1 MTLLAPEWSCEE
13 QINLILITGFMNK
26 NFFSAIRGK
35 FNAEFQGRYLGN
47 ILEHIA
53 AARMEVIE
61 PLLRAA
67 PLKYSKWRSK
77 EVEEVAA
84 EVAYLSL
91 KSQRENEKEIIDR
104 RADLSI
110 KMDNGEKTAQILV
123 EIKINDGFLKGQ
135 LDSYIDWARERSET
149 EDRAVLFLTAFPLT
163 DYECNKINENSGFVR
178 HFYLSE
184 LTDKL
189 RSNVKNSEL
198 IALFVDYL
206 CSEGYAMFNL
216 LSDNGERSA
225 DYDSLLSFLVLQFLP
240 HESGHGKVSNA
251 KKIIRGPVVF
261 GGLVQNWQQVSD
273 RLADLKLGAGRRPT
287 IRYFPE
293 QGKKFS
299 LEENQE
305 LVDSTLLSSRKRI
318 RENKQW
324 GRFLL
329 TADSVLDKDHGV
341 RIEWGQAIEIQHGNR
356 ENEIDC
362 ILYVLIKKRGIQRA
376 GKFIYLKD
384 GLCNK
389 NLYSVERFMDEIF
402 KLMVEVKGRALC
414 EDPDLKDFLKF

>member
-1 MTLLAPEWSCEE
+1 
-13 QINLILITGFMNK
+13 MNK

-47 ILEHIA
+47 IIEHIA
-53 AARMEVIE
+53 AARIEVIE

-67 PLKYSKWRSK
+67 PLKHPKWRLK

-84 EVAYLSL
+84 EVACVSL
-91 KSQRENEKEIIDR
+91 KSQRENEKEMIDR
-104 RADLSI
+104 RADIFI

-135 LDSYIDWARERSET
+135 LEWYIDWARERSEI

-163 DYECNKINENSGFVR
+163 DYERNKINENSGFVR

-189 RSNVKNSEL
+189 RSSAKNSEL

-206 CSEGYAMFNL
+206 CIEGYAMFNL

-293 QGKKFS
+293 QGKKSS

-305 LVDSTLLSSRKRI
+305 LIDLTLLSSRKRI

-324 GRFLL
+324 GRFWL

-341 RIEWGQAIEIQHGNR
+341 RIEWGQVIEIQHGNR

-362 ILYVLIKKRGIQRA
+362 CLYVLIKKRDIQHA

-389 NLYSVERFMDEIF
+389 NLYSVEKFMDEIF
-402 KLMVEVKGRALC
+402 KLMVEVKRRALC
-414 EDPDLKDFLKF
+414 EDSDLKDFLKF